1 MSEILVNTI
10 KKADGTGGLTVPT
23 GSGTVA
29 TLAGGTFTG
38 DITMSGADL
47 VMSGADL
54 VVGSN
59 SIFIGGTGSAN
70 ELSDYEEGTWTP
82 VVRDGA
88 VDGTALTFTVG
99 NASYTK
105 IGNQVHISCYMTRN
119 DSNNRT
125 GRFYL
130 TGLPFASKSG
140 IGHIA
145 GGCWF
150 DNSGGDL
157 RTFVYIGGGQQFF
170 LMPKAGS
177 SDSYV
182 DNDELSNGRP
192 FYMGAVYPVA

>member
-23 GSGTVA
+23 GTGTVA

-38 DITMSGADL
+38 AIAMGANNISFSNGNGIDFSASEGSGAD
-47 VMSGADL
+47 S
-54 VVGSN
+54 
-59 SIFIGGTGSAN
+59 SI
-70 ELSDYEEGTWTP
+70 LDDYEEGTWTP
-82 VVRDGA
+82 VVRDGS
-88 VDGTALTFTVG
+88 VSGTALTFTIG
-99 NASYTK
+99 NATYTK

>member
-1 MSEILVNTI
+1 MSEVLVDTI
-10 KKADGTGGLTVPT
+10 KKADGTGGLTVPS

-38 DITMSGADL
+38 DITMS
-47 VMSGADL
+47 SADL

-70 ELSDYEEGTWTP
+70 EFSDYEEGTWTP
-82 VVRDGA
+82 VVRDGS
-88 VDGTALTFTVG
+88 VSGTALTFTLG
-99 NASYTK
+99 NATYTK

-119 DSNNRT
+119 DSTSYTNR
-125 GRFYL
+125 FIL
-130 TGLPFASKSG
+130 SGLPFTSKSG
-140 IGHIA
+140 IAQIV

-150 DNSGGDL
+150 DNSSGDL
-157 RTFVYIGGGQQFF
+157 RTFVYIGGGQLFF
-170 LMPKAGS
+170 QMPKAGS

-182 DNDELSNGRP
+182 DNDSLSNGRP

>member
-10 KKADGTGGLTVPT
+10 KKADGTGNLTVPANT
-23 GSGTVA
+23 GTLVDTSGA
-29 TLAGGTFTG
+29 TFTG
-38 DITMSGADL
+38 AIAMGANNISFSNGNGIDFSASEGSGAD
-47 VMSGADL
+47 S
-54 VVGSN
+54 
-59 SIFIGGTGSAN
+59 SI
-70 ELSDYEEGTWTP
+70 LDDYEEGTWTP
-82 VVRDGA
+82 VVRDGS
-88 VDGTALTFTVG
+88 VSGTALTFTIG
-99 NASYTK
+99 NATYTK

-150 DNSGGDL
+150 DNSSGDL
-157 RTFVYIGGGQQFF
+157 RTLVYIGGGQEFF